1 MTKTQVRSNSAPAPV
16 GPYSQ
21 AVLTEGFVF
30 ASGQLGIDPATGSMP
45 PTVEAQAQLAL
56 DNLKAVLEEGGSSLD
71 RVVRTTVLLADMK
84 DFAKVNGI
92 YARYFTE
99 PFPARAAYQ
108 VAGLPLGGAC
118 GDRGNSPF
126 RKGLTCWGLSGQR

>member
-1 MTKTQVRSNSAPAPV
+1 MEVFMTKTQVRSNSAPAPV

-108 VAGLPLGGAC
+108 VAGLPLGGLVEIEAIA
-118 GDRGNSPF
+118 
-126 RKGLTCWGLSGQR
+126 LSGRD

>member
-1 MTKTQVRSNSAPAPV
+1 MTKAQVRSSSAPAPV

-45 PTVEAQAQLAL
+45 PAVEAQAELAL
-56 DNLKAVLEEGGSSLD
+56 DNLKAVLEAGGSSLD
-71 RVVRTTVLLADMK
+71 RVVKTTVLLADMK

-108 VAGLPLGGAC
+108 VAGLPLGGLVEIEAIA
-118 GDRGNSPF
+118 
-126 RKGLTCWGLSGQR
+126 LSGRD